1 MSMRNIPAVAAIE
14 RLKIEREE
22 AQRHLN
28 HVNAELRS
36 AFVAAHAAGVN
47 VDLLE
52 WIEAHLCATGTR
64 ATKFGTDL
72 LGDPSFVRNLR
83 EGRKLRPQTDELVRR
98 HLTE

>member
-1 MSMRNIPAVAAIE
+1 MSRRNIPAVAAIE
-14 RLKIEREE
+14 RLKIAREE

-36 AFVAAHAAGVN
+36 AFVIAYKGGVQ

-52 WIEAHLCATGTR
+52 WVEAHLCATGVP

-72 LGDPSFVRNLR
+72 MGDPSFVRNLR